1 MSKARSKARR
11 NAVQALYQWQL
22 TGADVSAIEE
32 QFLVEHDMENVDV
45 DYFREL
51 LHEVPLHLHELD
63 DHIIEYLDRPI
74 DEVDPVERAILRMST
89 YELELRLD
97 VPYKVVINEGVEMA
111 KIFGAEHGHK
121 YVNGI
126 LDRVAHKLR
135 SVEIKA
141 KAKSKTESTAKKR
154 K

>member
-32 QFLVEHDMENVDV
+32 QFLIEHDMENVDV

-51 LHEVPLHLHELD
+51 LREVPLHLHELD

-97 VPYKVVINEGVEMA
+97 VPYKAVINEGVEMA

-126 LDRVAHKLR
+126 LDRIAHKLR

>member
-1 MSKARSKARR
+1 LSKARSKARR

-22 TGADVSAIEE
+22 TGADVSDIEE
-32 QFLVEHDMENVDV
+32 QFLVEHDMTKVDV
-45 DYFREL
+45 EYFREL
-51 LHEVPLHLHELD
+51 LREVPLHLHELD
-63 DHIIEYLDRPI
+63 DHIIEYLDRPM

-97 VPYKVVINEGVEMA
+97 VPYKAVINEGVEMA
-111 KIFGAEHGHK
+111 KTFGAEHGHK

-141 KAKSKTESTAKKR
+141 KSAAKK
-154 K
+154 KK

>member
-22 TGADVSAIEE
+22 TGANVSEIEE
-32 QFLVEHDMENVDV
+32 QFLLEHDMENVDV
-45 DYFREL
+45 EYFREL
-51 LHEVPLHLHELD
+51 LREVPLHLHELD
-63 DHIIEYLDRPI
+63 DHLIEYLDRPI
-74 DEVDPVERAILRMST
+74 NEVDPVERAILRMST
-89 YELELRLD
+89 YELEFRLD
-97 VPYKVVINEGVEMA
+97 VPYKAVINEGVEMA
-111 KIFGAEHGHK
+111 KVFGAEHGHK

-141 KAKSKTESTAKKR
+141 KSATTAKK
-154 K
+154 KK

>member
-32 QFLVEHDMENVDV
+32 QFLIEHDMENVDV

-51 LHEVPLHLHELD
+51 LREVPLHLHELD

-97 VPYKVVINEGVEMA
+97 VPYKAVINEGVEMA
-111 KIFGAEHGHK
+111 KTFGAEHGHK

-141 KAKSKTESTAKKR
+141 KAKSKTESTAKK
-154 K
+154 KK

>member
-22 TGADVSAIEE
+22 TGADVSVIEE
-32 QFLVEHDMENVDV
+32 QFLIEHDMQNVDV
-45 DYFREL
+45 EYFREL
-51 LHEVPLHLHELD
+51 LREVPLHLHELD
-63 DHIIEYLDRPI
+63 DHLIEYLDRPI
-74 DEVDPVERAILRMST
+74 NEVDPVERAILRMST
-89 YELELRLD
+89 YELEFRLD
-97 VPYKVVINEGVEMA
+97 VPYKAVINEGVEMA

-126 LDRVAHKLR
+126 LDRVARKLR
-135 SVEIKA
+135 STEIQA
-141 KAKSKTESTAKKR
+141 AAQKK

>member
-1 MSKARSKARR
+1 LSKARSKARR

-22 TGADVSAIEE
+22 TGADVSAIED

-51 LHEVPLHLHELD
+51 LREVPLHLHELD

-89 YELELRLD
+89 YELEFRLD
-97 VPYKVVINEGVEMA
+97 VPYKAVINEGVEMA
-111 KIFGAEHGHK
+111 KTFGAEHGHK

-126 LDRVAHKLR
+126 LDRVARKLR
-135 SVEIKA
+135 SVELEA
-141 KAKSKTESTAKKR
+141 AAKK
-154 K
+154 KK

>member
-1 MSKARSKARR
+1 MSKARNKARR

-22 TGADVSAIEE
+22 TGADVSTIEE
-32 QFLVEHDMENVDV
+32 QFLVEHDMANVDV

-51 LHEVPLHLHELD
+51 LREVPLHLHELD
-63 DHIIEYLDRPI
+63 DHLIEYLDRPI

-97 VPYKVVINEGVEMA
+97 VPYKAVINEGVEMA
-111 KIFGAEHGHK
+111 KTFGAEHGHK

-126 LDRVAHKLR
+126 LDRVARKLR
-135 SVEIKA
+135 SVEIA
-141 KAKSKTESTAKKR
+141 AAAKK
-154 K
+154 KK

>member
-22 TGADVSAIEE
+22 TGADVSTIEE
-32 QFLVEHDMENVDV
+32 QFLVEHDMANVDV

-51 LHEVPLHLHELD
+51 LREVPLHLHELD
-63 DHIIEYLDRPI
+63 DHLIEYLDRPI

-97 VPYKVVINEGVEMA
+97 VPYKAVINEGVEMA
-111 KIFGAEHGHK
+111 KTFGAEHGHK

-126 LDRVAHKLR
+126 LDRVARKLR
-135 SVEIKA
+135 SVEIA
-141 KAKSKTESTAKKR
+141 AAAKK
-154 K
+154 KK

>member
-22 TGADVSAIEE
+22 TGTDVSAIEN

-45 DYFREL
+45 EYFREL
-51 LHEVPLHLHELD
+51 LREVPLHLHELD
-63 DHIIEYLDRPI
+63 DHILEYLDRPM

-97 VPYKVVINEGVEMA
+97 VPYKAVINEGVEMA
-111 KIFGAEHGHK
+111 KTFGAEHGHK

-126 LDRVAHKLR
+126 LDRVARKLR
-135 SVEIKA
+135 SVEV
-141 KAKSKTESTAKKR
+141 KAKSGSKTKK
-154 K
+154 KK

>member
-22 TGADVSAIEE
+22 TGADVSDIEE
-32 QFLVEHDMENVDV
+32 QFLVEHDMTKVDV
-45 DYFREL
+45 EYFREL
-51 LHEVPLHLHELD
+51 LREVPLHLHELD
-63 DHIIEYLDRPI
+63 DHIIEYLDRPM

-97 VPYKVVINEGVEMA
+97 VPYKAVINEGVEMA
-111 KIFGAEHGHK
+111 KTFGAEHGHK

-141 KAKSKTESTAKKR
+141 KSAAKK
-154 K
+154 KK

>member
-22 TGADVSAIEE
+22 TGADVSVIEE
-32 QFLVEHDMENVDV
+32 QFLVEHDMAKVDV
-45 DYFREL
+45 EYFREL
-51 LHEVPLHLHELD
+51 LREVPLHLHELD
-63 DHIIEYLDRPI
+63 DHIIEFLDRPM

-97 VPYKVVINEGVEMA
+97 VPYKAVINEGVEMA
-111 KIFGAEHGHK
+111 KTFGAEHGHK

-141 KAKSKTESTAKKR
+141 KSAAKK
-154 K
+154 KK

>member
-22 TGADVSAIEE
+22 TGADVSSIEQ

-51 LHEVPLHLHELD
+51 LREVPLHLHELD
-63 DHIIEYLDRPI
+63 DHLIEYLDRPI

-89 YELELRLD
+89 YELEFRLD
-97 VPYKVVINEGVEMA
+97 VPYKAVINEGVEMA
-111 KIFGAEHGHK
+111 KTFGAEHGHK

-126 LDRVAHKLR
+126 LDRVARKLR
-135 SVEIKA
+135 SVEIAA
-141 KAKSKTESTAKKR
+141 KPKTGSLAKK

>member
-22 TGADVSAIEE
+22 TGADVSTIEE
-32 QFLVEHDMENVDV
+32 QFLIEHDMEKVDV
-45 DYFREL
+45 EYFREL
-51 LHEVPLHLHELD
+51 LREVPLHLHELD
-63 DHIIEYLDRPI
+63 DHIIEYLDRPM

-97 VPYKVVINEGVEMA
+97 VPYKAVINEGVEMA
-111 KIFGAEHGHK
+111 KTFGAEHGHK

-141 KAKSKTESTAKKR
+141 RSKAKSTAKK
-154 K
+154 KK